1 MCKKQDFNKM
11 NDKHLTEEI
20 IIGWIEK
27 TQPKS
32 IYDNVTVHLQ
42 KCDQCFTRYCLL
54 QSSLTESVEVKLE
67 HTPVDFLKYA
77 QKKLGLKPVV
87 IPKKNLL
94 NKLRN
99 KINQMSNKIFES
111 FTIPNFN
118 LSFNGILRPR
128 LIPIGVISVG
138 IIAIMLTLFNPTTR
152 DPQPDDLAAQLK
164 EEEKYLQAIEDVKQP
179 GINLRYSSDTLWVT
193 QSVIVTN
200 TIIIKTANDA
210 ILYSAKFAELKTPIL
225 IWEHIDASIFRN
237 KYVNVQII
245 ALEEVVVDTSL
256 LIF

>member
-128 LIPIGVISVG
+128 LIPIGAISVG
-138 IIAIMLTLFNPTTR
+138 IIAVMLTFFNPTPTGVQT
-152 DPQPDDLAAQLK
+152 PQVSQTYEDEILFMATSP
-164 EEEKYLQAIEDVKQP
+164 EKGS
-179 GINLRYSSDTLWVT
+179 GIQINYSSDTLWVT
-193 QSVIVTN
+193 KSLKVPN
-200 TIIIKTANDA
+200 RIIIKTTNNA
-210 ILYSAKFAELKTPIL
+210 ILYSTTFSELKNPIL

-245 ALEEVVVDTSL
+245 ALKEVVVDTSL

>member
-1 MCKKQDFNKM
+1 
-11 NDKHLTEEI
+11 
-20 IIGWIEK
+20 
-27 TQPKS
+27 
-32 IYDNVTVHLQ
+32 
-42 KCDQCFTRYCLL
+42 
-54 QSSLTESVEVKLE
+54 
-67 HTPVDFLKYA
+67 
-77 QKKLGLKPVV
+77 
-87 IPKKNLL
+87 
-94 NKLRN
+94 
-99 KINQMSNKIFES
+99 MSNKIFES

-128 LIPIGVISVG
+128 LIPIGAISVG
-138 IIAIMLTLFNPTTR
+138 IIAVMLTFFNPTPTGVQT
-152 DPQPDDLAAQLK
+152 PQVSQTNEDEILFMATSP
-164 EEEKYLQAIEDVKQP
+164 EKGS
-179 GINLRYSSDTLWVT
+179 GIQINYSSDTLWVT